1 MPNFAQKQGMY
12 EKKMRNEFIECGM
25 GITMEMIGGK
35 WKPCLILSIHQGLKR
50 PTALHKAHPNASS
63 RVLNQ
68 QLAELEDYGIIA
80 KKVYPVL
87 PPRVEYSLTA
97 FGETILPIIYAMEKW
112 GLEYQDTFREKH
124 QQRMERAAIKKLHY
138 R

>member
-1 MPNFAQKQGMY
+1 MY
-12 EKKMRNEFIECGM
+12 EKKIRNEYIDCGM

-35 WKPCLILSIHQGLKR
+35 WKPCLILSISKGLKR
-50 PTALHKAHPNASS
+50 PTELHKAHPSASP

-68 QLAELEDYGIIA
+68 QLAELEDYGIIE

-87 PPRVEYSLTA
+87 PPKVEYSLTT
-97 FGETILPIIYAMEKW
+97 FGKTILHIIDAMEKW

-124 QQRMERAAIKKLHY
+124 RQRLQRQQLKHA
-138 R
+138 

>member
-1 MPNFAQKQGMY
+1 MY

-35 WKPCLILSIHQGLKR
+35 WKPCLILSIHRGLKR
-50 PTALHKAHPNASS
+50 PTELHKAHPNASP

-68 QLAELEDYGIIA
+68 QLAELEDYGIIT

-87 PPRVEYSLTA
+87 PPKVEYSLTA
-97 FGETILPIIYAMEKW
+97 FGETILPIIHAMEKW
-112 GLEYQDTFREKH
+112 GVEYHDTFQEKH
-124 QQRMERAAIKKLHY
+124 QQRMERAAIKKTHY